1 MKNRIFVLGS
11 LLFFATAAPA
21 MASQITSSAD
31 PALAGGTVV
40 DFESQSLGS
49 FSSLTVGGV
58 TFTAG
63 GSTVGYISTA
73 FAGNYNSTGAQ
84 NLQNTYTNGFT
95 TITFSFANPT
105 SAFGFNFGAS
115 NEDWLLQAFDSGN
128 NLLESYTLPQTWWS
142 NSGDF
147 FGLANNGMS
156 YATLTQLTNVNDPA
170 QDWILLDNFT
180 YKSSAQ
186 VPEPS
191 TMLLLGSGLVGFGVY
206 RKKFAG
212 LFRRS

>member
-1 MKNRIFVLGS
+1 MFVLGA
-11 LLFFATAAPA
+11 LLFLGTSVSAI
-21 MASQITSSAD
+21 ASQITSSSD
-31 PALAGGTVV
+31 QALTGGTVV
-40 DFESQSLGS
+40 DFEAQSLGS

-58 TFTAG
+58 TFTPG
-63 GSTVGYISTA
+63 GGTRGYITTD
-73 FAGNYNSTGAQ
+73 FAGQYNTTGAQ
-84 NLQNTYTNGFT
+84 NLQNTYNSGFT

-115 NEDWLLQAFDSGN
+115 NEDWLLQAYGSGN

-147 FGLANNGMS
+147 FGLANSGIS
-156 YATLTQLTNVNDPA
+156 YATLTQLTHVNDSA
-170 QDWILLDNFT
+170 QDWIILDNFT

-191 TMLLLGSGLVGFGVY
+191 TMLLLGSGLVGFGIY
-206 RKKFAG
+206 RKRFAG
-212 LFRRS
+212 LFKR